1 MAEGGED
8 ASGEGD
14 PNAEQGVA
22 EASCLGSAT
31 VAESSSG
38 PLELHSNAMQQE
50 GSIPEDD
57 SGSAAAGPSPP
68 AMAQL
73 HVVR

>member
-8 ASGEGD
+8 ASGEGG
-14 PNAEQGVA
+14 PNADQAVA

-38 PLELHSNAMQQE
+38 PSELRSNAGEQE

-57 SGSAAAGPSPP
+57 SGTAVARPSPP
-68 AMAQL
+68 DVAQL